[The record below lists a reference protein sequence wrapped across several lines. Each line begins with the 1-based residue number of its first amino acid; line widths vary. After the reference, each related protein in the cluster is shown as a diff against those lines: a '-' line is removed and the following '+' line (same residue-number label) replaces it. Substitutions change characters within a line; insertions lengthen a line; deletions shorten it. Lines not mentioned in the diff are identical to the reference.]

1 MNLALIRRRYNK
13 ALALRQA
20 QLQHI
25 KNYRGVEYSEARIV
39 NEKPVGKTLTYRGT
53 SYEAK

>member
-1 MNLALIRRRYNK
+1 MNLAHIQRRYNK

-20 QLQHI
+20 QIQHI

-39 NEKPVGKTLTYRGT
+39 NEKPIGKTLTYRGST
-53 SYEAK
+53 YETK